1 MIYPSYA
8 VLPLTYA
15 QCELEA
21 KYDPYCT
28 PGHVAI
34 ISSLDAEGGYQ
45 TIECAST
52 PFNDPEIRDAIAY
65 TRGDDVFTRHADEMA
80 KVRRDYPKALPK
92 MTQPPIFARYLG
104 LIR

>member
-1 MIYPSYA
+1 
-8 VLPLTYA
+8 LPLTYA
-15 QCELEA
+15 QCELEP

-34 ISSLDAEGGYQ
+34 ISGLGSGGGYQ

-52 PFNDPEIRDAIAY
+52 PFNDPKIGDAIAY
-65 TRGDDVFTRHADEMA
+65 NRGEGIFTRHAEEMA
-80 KVRRDYPKALPK
+80 DVRRRYPKAVPR